1 LKELFLDQETLEFS
15 FFVGFCLF
23 KFEDETSK
31 KSSNADVTHGVD
43 FCKTTLYKLKL
54 QDPKVW
60 KY

>member
-15 FFVGFCLF
+15 FFAGFC
-23 KFEDETSK
+23 FEDEISM